1 MRKLTLIIMIL
12 LTFTLFAETQFNISE
27 SASGIHVNID
37 NTKADV
43 QSMLDEDHIEYKTF
57 AIPAKSIN
65 PSIKSASFDVY
76 NAEGKLVN
84 ERTDS
89 SEGFVRVSD
98 YFFMRE
104 MRGADV
110 DFTISRKLNN
120 GNTVVLREMDVDLEF
135 EGSID
140 LPQTMSSA
148 FRPLYA
154 HLADNFRTSYLY
166 EIPNQRRKLLI
177 IGHDN
182 TYFDDSIAPF
192 VMWKKAL
199 GFDVT
204 VARVGIDLPSNSTA
218 SIKNYVSS
226 VYHNSE
232 VKPEFVLLVG
242 DVIGLFAL
250 ETNQYSAESD
260 ASDIEYTQLEG
271 NDVMPEMIIGR
282 FSCQSASDLDV
293 LVFKTM
299 KYEKN
304 DIYAAQNGNGCY
316 ENSVV
321 VAGNYASGAPVM
333 PVTPV
338 LTSKWVQ
345 EELIDYGYTNV
356 DTFFYYDG
364 VYDPGTTPIVNSI
377 NNGAQFISYRGW
389 GDATGWHHPSFKIYQ
404 LDLNAASYVG
414 NSQGLP
420 IVSSI
425 VCNTGDFQNGGNN
438 NKCFGEEWMLQHQ
451 GFSNAFGAVGF
462 FGPSDL
468 HTSTELNNAI
478 CAGFYTSVLEED
490 SYDLG
495 TSFLRGKTELHR
507 GFPNERYSG
516 GKVEFYFHVY
526 NLLSD
531 PTLRMWKLIPNTFGN
546 LVTETSFAE
555 GTDYVQLDVSNIE
568 GAIATATNDYENF
581 TYAEANNGSILL
593 PIDTTTGSSV
603 FITVSAPGYEP
614 YMTEI
619 SIQSGEKV
627 GITESVF
634 DNFIA
639 GETANLS
646 LTVGNF
652 GSADITGLTA
662 TLTSDS
668 PYFSDTGRA
677 TFTFGDITVGS
688 EVTANGDF
696 DIDASCPN
704 FEPIIFT
711 VDFSNGSQSKLEGY
725 VTGLY
730 LEMPSVIVD
739 NDDEILDAG
748 ETADVVFD
756 VHNISTIDIT
766 GLQADVITS
775 STALTVNSANITIG
789 DILNDSTG
797 TATVNVTAN
806 TAAFNGR
813 RARLVF
819 DFTDSVGRTFRR
831 YGYVRIGEISASSPT
846 GPDEHGYYAYDN
858 TDTDYAQ
865 APVYNWIEI
874 DPDSSS
880 YTNVQVVSLTDDD
893 SEIVNLPIDFMFYG
907 ETYNSMTV
915 CSNGWIS
922 FRETWMANFR
932 NWELPAYLGPGAMI
946 APYWDDLGGRPIDAV
961 EEENLDIFI
970 YHDTAENRVIIQ
982 WDTAWNFD
990 NRESQEKFE
999 IILEPRTENGTPV
1012 DGDIT
1017 FQYKNID
1024 NPDVLGNYCTIGIEN
1039 MEHTEALQYHY
1050 AGYYDPTAAPLQAG
1064 LAIKF
1069 STVNPDGIVGNGN
1082 EDVPEHVTMLGQNY
1096 PNPFNPTTKISFSIK
1111 NNSRVELAVYNI
1123 NGQKVKT
1130 LKSEIMSAG
1139 NHSVMWNGKDNSG
1152 KDVSSGIY
1160 FYKLNTGEET
1170 QVRKM
1175 VLLK

>member
-1 MRKLTLIIMIL
+1 MRKFTLILMIL
-12 LTFTLFAETQFNISE
+12 LTFTLFAETQFDITE
-27 SASGIHVNID
+27 SSDGIRVTID
-37 NTKADV
+37 NTKADINA
-43 QSMLDEDHIEYKTF
+43 MLENDCTEYKTF
-57 AIPAKSIN
+57 AIPAKAVV
-65 PSIKSASFDVY
+65 PSIKSVSYEVY
-76 NAEGKLVN
+76 NTDGEIID

-89 SEGFVRVSD
+89 SKGFVTVSN
-98 YFFMRE
+98 YFIMRE

-110 DFTISRKLNN
+110 DFAMSQKNAD
-120 GNTVVLREMDVDLEF
+120 GNTIVVKAMDVDLQF
-135 EGSID
+135 EGTIEM
-140 LPQTMSSA
+140 PETMSSA

-166 EIPNQRRKLLI
+166 DIPNQKRKLLI
-177 IGHDN
+177 IGHDDP
-182 TYFDDSIAPF
+182 YFNDSIEPF

-204 VARVGIDLPSNSTA
+204 VGRVGIELPSNSTA
-218 SIKNYVSS
+218 SIKNYVAS
-226 VYHNSE
+226 VYNNSE
-232 VKPEFVLLVG
+232 VKPDFLLLVG
-242 DVIGLFAL
+242 DVVGSFAL
-250 ETNQYSAESD
+250 ETNQYTSEQD
-260 ASDIEYTQLEG
+260 ASDIEFTQITG
-271 NDVMPEMIIGR
+271 NDLMPEMIVGR
-282 FSCQSASDLDV
+282 FSCQYASELDI
-293 LVFKTM
+293 LVFKTLR
-299 KYEKN
+299 YEQN
-304 DIYAAQNGNGCY
+304 MIYAAQNGNGCY

-345 EELIDYGYTNV
+345 EELLDFGYTTV
-356 DTFFYYDG
+356 DTFFYYHG
-364 VYDPGTTPIVNSI
+364 VSDPGTTPIVNSI

-414 NSQGLP
+414 RSQGMP

-425 VCNTGDFQNGGNN
+425 VCNTGDFQYTGNSN
-438 NKCFGEEWMLQHQ
+438 RCFGEDWMLQAE
-451 GFSNAFGAVGF
+451 GLNNAFGAVGF

-468 HTSTELNNAI
+468 HTSTELNNSI
-478 CAGFYTSVLEED
+478 CAGFYTSVLEEG

-495 TSFLRGKTELHR
+495 TSFMRGKTELHR
-507 GFPNERYSG
+507 GFPNERHPG

-531 PTLRMWKLIPNTFGN
+531 PTLRMWKLIPNTFGD
-546 LVTETSFAE
+546 LVTATSFNE
-555 GTDYVQLDVSNIE
+555 GTDYVQLDVGDIE
-568 GAIATATNDYENF
+568 GAIATATTDYVDF
-581 TYAEANNGSILL
+581 TYAEVNNGVILL
-593 PIDTTTGSSV
+593 PMDTTSGSSI
-603 FITVSAPGYEP
+603 FITVNAPGYEP
-614 YMTEI
+614 YQTEV
-619 SIQSGEKV
+619 SINSGEKV

-634 DNFIA
+634 TNFIA

-652 GSADITGLTA
+652 GSSDINGLTA
-662 TLTSDS
+662 TLSSDS
-668 PYFSDTGRA
+668 PYFLGSERT

-688 EVTANGDF
+688 EATANCNF
-696 DIDASCPN
+696 DIAASCPN
-704 FEPIIFT
+704 FESVIFT
-711 VDFSNGSQSKLEGY
+711 VDFSNGNQSKLEGY

-730 LEMPSVIVD
+730 LEMPKVMVD
-739 NDDEILDAG
+739 TDDGILDAG
-748 ETADVVFD
+748 ETADVMFD
-756 VHNISTIDIT
+756 VHNISTFDIT
-766 GLQADVITS
+766 GVQAEVMTS
-775 STALTVNSANITIG
+775 STALTVNSANITVG

-813 RARLVF
+813 RARLVL
-819 DFTDSVGRTFRR
+819 DFTDSVGRTFRK
-831 YGYVRIGEISASSPT
+831 YGYVRIGEVSTSSPT
-846 GPDEHGYYAYDN
+846 GPDGYGYYAYDN

-865 APVYNWIEI
+865 APVYDWVEI

-880 YTNVQVVSLTDDD
+880 FTNVQVVSLTDDD
-893 SEIVNLPIDFMFYG
+893 SEIVDLPIDFMFYG

-922 FRETWMANFR
+922 FRETWMSNFR
-932 NWELPAYLGPGAMI
+932 NWELPAYLGPGAMV
-946 APYWDDLGGRPIDAV
+946 APYWDDLGGRPIDAI
-961 EEENLDIFI
+961 EEENLEIFV
-970 YHDTAENRVIIQ
+970 YHDDVNNRVIIQ

-999 IILEPRTENGTPV
+999 IILEPRMENGTPV

-1039 MEHTEALQYHY
+1039 MDHSEALQYHY
-1050 AGYYDPTAAPLQAG
+1050 AGFDDVTAAPLQAG

-1069 STVNPDGIVGNGN
+1069 STINPDGIVGTH
-1082 EDVPEHVTMLGQNY
+1082 EDDVPEHVTMLGQNY

-1130 LKSEIMSAG
+1130 LKKEIMSAG
-1139 NHSVMWNGKDNSG
+1139 NHSVVWNGKDSNN